1 LTMSKGNAFSFWQ
14 NREEATHKS
23 GLTRSSS
30 SASEFLHLRKAKG
43 KNLSSPSTKKEEV
56 IAEEPAS
63 RKNLTS
69 NVNSGSQVEEGAKEE
84 NGSPVLRRPKKEALP
99 PPTDAA
105 EVEEEEIRK
114 YVRMSIRRI
123 KRETRVFSQEG
134 PSMQSSTIPELDPVE
149 VDEEEVEEMLPLVKD
164 LLAGNQPVPSEDEDE
179 PKPDPEKV
187 PSISVDHADKDPVE
201 DVQVKEEDAAD
212 KQRAEPRSDPEKV
225 PSISIDHADED
236 LVEDVQVEKEDAAD
250 KQGAEQNLESLIK
263 ELENADDLGP
273 ESLKDILKRSL
284 SALKTMSEKMK
295 TLESQ
300 LKGEAS
306 SSPVSVAPSGPPPPP
321 PPAPPPSLMAGPKPL
336 VIKKR
341 QGNAQAEKIGGPPQ
355 VDMMAEMRKMMARR
369 NERKSLRVKYT
380 HLEK

>member
-1 LTMSKGNAFSFWQ
+1 MSKGNAFSFWQ

-306 SSPVSVAPSGPPPPP
+306 SSPVTVAPSGPPPPP

-355 VDMMAEMRKMMARR
+355 VALLI
-369 NERKSLRVKYT
+369 SLF
-380 HLEK
+380 

>member
-1 LTMSKGNAFSFWQ
+1 MSKGNAFSFWQ

-164 LLAGNQPVPSEDEDE
+164 NQV
-179 PKPDPEKV
+179 
-187 PSISVDHADKDPVE
+187 H
-201 DVQVKEEDAAD
+201 
-212 KQRAEPRSDPEKV
+212 R
-225 PSISIDHADED
+225 
-236 LVEDVQVEKEDAAD
+236 
-250 KQGAEQNLESLIK
+250 
-263 ELENADDLGP
+263 
-273 ESLKDILKRSL
+273 
-284 SALKTMSEKMK
+284 
-295 TLESQ
+295 
-300 LKGEAS
+300 
-306 SSPVSVAPSGPPPPP
+306 
-321 PPAPPPSLMAGPKPL
+321 
-336 VIKKR
+336 
-341 QGNAQAEKIGGPPQ
+341 
-355 VDMMAEMRKMMARR
+355 
-369 NERKSLRVKYT
+369 
-380 HLEK
+380 